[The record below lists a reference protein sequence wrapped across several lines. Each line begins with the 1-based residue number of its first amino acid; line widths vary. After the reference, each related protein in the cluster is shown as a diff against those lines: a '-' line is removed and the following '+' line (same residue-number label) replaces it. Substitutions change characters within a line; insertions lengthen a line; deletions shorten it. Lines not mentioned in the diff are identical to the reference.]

1 MHQTHI
7 STEIQRSLNNFAD
20 GNLAQNATDLLSV
33 LGYESQRILSRT
45 SNTVKAFLKDFD
57 NHGRMNRKK
66 ALIHEWQTADFLF
79 QLTANEIKQHTQETI
94 TFHEDQG
101 VDNTIYYSYLFL
113 AVKLKGDTY
122 SRTALANITREIN
135 KLYAMPALLIFQH
148 GQALTFA
155 IINRRPSQRDG
166 HRDVLEKVTL
176 IKDIDVVNPH
186 RAHLDILAEL
196 SLDALYQQHEFTN
209 FLELHQAWQQTL
221 DTSELNRRFFKE
233 IADWYFWAVD
243 RVTFP
248 SDAGD
253 DEIVRNATGIIRLI
267 TRLIFVWFLKEKG
280 LVPSVL
286 FNENDIA
293 ALLTCIDPQDS
304 TYYKAILQNLFF
316 ATLNQEMN
324 TPEKPNVRKFRGEGR
339 QHYNITSLYR
349 YKRYF
354 KDPEAALRLFE
365 TIPFLNGG
373 LFECLDKPDPNDA
386 KAILRVDGFSDRA
399 DNPLSVPNELF
410 FSEPQAV
417 NLNAVY
423 DTKNS
428 RYTVRGLIHILNRY
442 KFTIA
447 ENTPIEQE
455 VALDPELLGQVFEN
469 LLAAYNPETGTTAR
483 KQTGSFYTPRE
494 VVNYMVDESL
504 IAYLKN
510 ALNASGFPPDKG
522 GRGVDVSGFPPD
534 KGGRGVDA
542 SGFPPDKGGRGVI
555 EKLRHLLSYND
566 EPHPFTDTETEH
578 LITAIDT
585 LKILDPACGSGAFPM
600 GILHKLVFLLS
611 KLDPR
616 NAQWRQRQIDR
627 VQNTITEAE
636 KIDDSVIRE
645 STIDELE
652 GEIENINEAFEC
664 NELDYGRKLYLIEN
678 CIYGV
683 DIQPIAT
690 QIAKLRFFISLI
702 VEQKIDDTRE
712 NRGVR
717 PLPNLE
723 TKFVAAN
730 TLFDVEKPEQM
741 LLRNPEI
748 DSKEA
753 ALAEVRRRHFTA
765 RTPRTKERYRQ
776 QDADLRAEISALLQ
790 RNGFP
795 SETTERIAGWD
806 PYDQNASAD
815 FFDPEWMLG
824 ITDGFD
830 VVIGNPPYVRQ
841 EKIKHLKPTLKKRY
855 TCYTGAADLYVYFYE
870 RGLQLL
876 SPNGIHTFIC
886 SNSWLDV
893 NYGAPL
899 QKYLL
904 DNTAGAVICHSEA
917 EREFESAD
925 INTIVSI
932 LHNGTPD
939 ADSCMRFLTFKTF
952 IGDPDIENRRE
963 RTRTYTELSQAG
975 TRENRYTG
983 DKWGGKY
990 LRAPDIY
997 WTILEKGKDK
1007 LVSLGDIAEIRRG
1020 FTTGANEFF
1029 YLNDEQIGEW
1039 GIESEFLKP
1048 VIKSPRE
1055 CKSIRVDPSQL
1066 QFKLFMCHADKAALA
1081 GTAAL
1086 AYIEW
1091 GESQGYHQRPSC
1103 RGRPSWWDLGQW
1115 SYPDMLWSDAY
1126 NVRFGCFE
1134 NAGDYFGDKRFF
1146 VIEFKEKNSAVS
1158 AYLNSTIIPLLIET
1172 EGISNLGEGVIYT
1185 NVYWL
1190 KTLPILSEN
1199 HISKEIHQCYEN
1211 IKTRDILP
1219 IFDEVHQ
1226 PDRRA
1231 LDAIIFDALGLTQ
1244 GERDGVYEAVVN
1256 LVESRLRKARSL
1268 KGK

>member
-1 MHQTHI
+1 MHQTHLR
-7 STEIQRSLNNFAD
+7 TDIQHALNGFAD
-20 GNLAQNATDLLSV
+20 GELYKNATHLLNV
-33 LGYESQRILSRT
+33 LGYQSQRTLNRT
-45 SNTVKAFLKDFD
+45 ENTVAAFLEDFD
-57 NHGRMNRKK
+57 RHKRMNRQK
-66 ALIHEWQTADFLF
+66 ALLHEWHTADFLF
-79 QLTANEIKQHTQETI
+79 QLTAAEITQHTQETI
-94 TFHEDQG
+94 VFHEDEG
-101 VDNTIYYSYLFL
+101 VDDTIYYSYLFL
-113 AVKLKGDTY
+113 AIKLKGDVY
-122 SRTALANITREIN
+122 SRTALASIAREIN
-135 KLYAMPALLIFQH
+135 KCYAMPALLIFQH
-148 GQALTFA
+148 GHALTFA

-166 HRDVLEKVTL
+166 DRDVLEKVTL
-176 IKDIDVVNPH
+176 IKDIDIVNPH

-196 SLDALYQQHEFTN
+196 SLDALYQQHGFTS

-233 IADWYFWAVD
+233 IADWYFWAVSQ
-243 RVTFP
+243 VTFP
-248 SDAGD
+248 FTSVGTVSNRA
-253 DEIVRNATGIIRLI
+253 VHNATCVIRLI

-280 LVPSVL
+280 LVPHTL
-286 FNENDIA
+286 FDEDNIA
-293 ALLTCIDPQDS
+293 ALLRDVDPQES

-324 TPEKPNVRKFRGEGR
+324 TPEKPNNRKFRGEGR

-354 KDPEAALRLFE
+354 RDPEAALRLFE

-373 LFECLDKPDPNDA
+373 LFECLDKPAPDDA
-386 KAILRVDGFSDRA
+386 KTILRIDGFSDRD

-469 LLAAYNPETGTTAR
+469 LLAAYNPETDTTAR

-504 IAYLKN
+504 IAYLQN
-510 ALNASGFPPDKG
+510 ALAGRSDFPIATSD
-522 GRGVDVSGFPPD
+522 ST
-534 KGGRGVDA
+534 
-542 SGFPPDKGGRGVI
+542 VI
-555 EKLRHLLSYND
+555 GTKLRHLLSYND
-566 EPHPFTDTETEH
+566 EPHQFTDTETQQ
-578 LITAIDT
+578 LINAIDT

-652 GEIENINEAFEC
+652 GEIENINEAFER

-730 TLFDVEKPEQM
+730 TLLDIEKPEQM

-748 DSKEA
+748 DSKET

-765 RTPRTKERYRQ
+765 RTPRTKERYRK
-776 QDADLRAEISALLQ
+776 QDADLRAEISAMLQ
-790 RNGFP
+790 RDGFP
-795 SETTERIAGWD
+795 SETTEKIANWD
-806 PYDQNASAD
+806 PYDQNATAD
-815 FFDPEWMLG
+815 FFDPEWMFG

-841 EKIKHLKPTLKKRY
+841 EKIKRLKPTLKKRY

-932 LHNGTPD
+932 LQNGTPD
-939 ADSCMRFLTFKTF
+939 ADSHIRFLTFKTF
-952 IGDPDIENRRE
+952 IGDPDIESRRE
-963 RTRTYTELSQAG
+963 RTRTYTELKQSG
-975 TRENRYTG
+975 TRENKYAG

-997 WTILEKGKDK
+997 WTLLEKGKDK
-1007 LVSLGDIAEIRRG
+1007 LVRLGDVAEVRRG

-1029 YLNDEQIGEW
+1029 YLDAERIREW
-1039 GIESEFLKP
+1039 GIEAEFLKP

-1066 QFKLFMCHADKAALA
+1066 QFKLFMCHADRAVLA
-1081 GTAAL
+1081 DTAAL
-1086 AYIEW
+1086 DYIEW

-1103 RGRPSWWDLGQW
+1103 RGRPRWWDLGQREMP
-1115 SYPDMLWSDAY
+1115 SLSFNYLISSTARTLYTQNGCYTSDNFQEIHIDSDLTLPLCASL
-1126 NVRFGCFE
+1126 NSSLFQLMVNMAGRSNFGGGLLKIQTYEVSELLCLDPKTVAFE
-1134 NAGDYFGDKRFF
+1134 NETIFA
-1146 VIEFKEKNSAVS
+1146 
-1158 AYLNSTIIPLLIET
+1158 STAWEMLDP
-1172 EGISNLGEGVIYT
+1172 S
-1185 NVYWL
+1185 
-1190 KTLPILSEN
+1190 
-1199 HISKEIHQCYEN
+1199 
-1211 IKTRDILP
+1211 D
-1219 IFDEVHQ
+1219 
-1226 PDRRA
+1226 DRRA
-1231 LDAIIFDALGLTQ
+1231 LDAIIFDALRLTQ

-1268 KGK
+1268 KGKG